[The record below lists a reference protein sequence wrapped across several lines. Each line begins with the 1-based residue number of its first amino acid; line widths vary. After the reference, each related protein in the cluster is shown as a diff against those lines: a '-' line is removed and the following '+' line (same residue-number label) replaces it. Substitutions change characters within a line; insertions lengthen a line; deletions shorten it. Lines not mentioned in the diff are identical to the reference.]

1 MLCTIAIAGSDS
13 LFYGMITVWRGED
26 AEERR
31 NIGMTWE
38 HNEFMQMTVKPF
50 LIPADKVAHVQP
62 GNYLDHALLV
72 LTKTGYSAI
81 PVLDTSYKL
90 HGLISMTM
98 MMDAILGLERIEFE
112 RLETMKVE
120 EVMNRNIPR
129 LRLDDSLMKAVGL
142 IVNHPF
148 VCVENDDGYFAGIFT
163 RREVLK
169 QLNKQLHRPNGG
181 RKLGRKEAEQ

>member
-1 MLCTIAIAGSDS
+1 MTS
-13 LFYGMITVWRGED
+13 LGNNGL
-26 AEERR
+26 A
-31 NIGMTWE
+31 
-38 HNEFMQMTVKPF
+38 HMTVAQF
-50 LIPADKVAHVQP
+50 LIPSDKVAHVQL

-98 MMDAILGLERIEFE
+98 IMDAILGLERIEFE

-120 EVMNRNIPR
+120 EVMNKDIPR
-129 LRLDDSLMKAVGL
+129 LLLDDDVLKGIEV

-148 VCVENDDGYFAGIFT
+148 VCVENKDGYFEGIFT
-163 RREVLK
+163 RREILK
-169 QLNKQLHRPNGG
+169 RLNKQLRQLNDYH
-181 RKLGRKEAEQ
+181 KSYEK